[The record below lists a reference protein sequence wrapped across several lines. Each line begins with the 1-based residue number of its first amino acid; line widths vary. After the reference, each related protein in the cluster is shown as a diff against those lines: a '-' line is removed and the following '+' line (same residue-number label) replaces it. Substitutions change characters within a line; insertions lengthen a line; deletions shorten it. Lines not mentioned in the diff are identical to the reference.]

1 MTLLFSH
8 NGVAHEI
15 ELRPDLAPNTLAKLL
30 ASLPARLDI
39 HCAKIAGQH
48 IFWHAPFVA
57 ELESSIDIMTLPA
70 GTFLYWPER
79 QFLELI
85 YGELQAEKASV
96 SVLGQLKG
104 DLGWLKELGRNLVL
118 SHGREITWASLDFAP
133 GSHAVPAPEAPLEH
147 PGLRALHSAR
157 KAAWAE
163 EPADVQRLLARRGMM
178 LPFGPLAM
186 AEGELRKAHEL
197 LWRLWNGS
205 SGLPAEQVP
214 GVACFL
220 LQAFID
226 RVDGFCAMHET
237 GAVLHLIIDLLR
249 DTSAPLTRVLEE
261 AVLYTGRM
269 AAWLDLYI
277 AWNDCNEQTLALR
290 SAS

>member
-1 MTLLFSH
+1 MNLLFSF
-8 NGVAHEI
+8 NGIDHEI
-15 ELRPDLAPNTLAKLL
+15 ALRHDLAPKTIDKLL
-30 ASLPARLDI
+30 ASLPSRLDI

-57 ELESSIDIMTLPA
+57 QLESSIDIMTLPA

-96 SVLGQLKG
+96 SVLGQLVG
-104 DLGWLKELGRNLVL
+104 DIQWLKEMGRNLVL
-118 SHGREITWASLDFAP
+118 NHGREVTWAALDFAP
-133 GSHAVPAPEAPLEH
+133 GSDYVPQPQPAIGHAGLQALVEARE
-147 PGLRALHSAR
+147 S
-157 KAAWAE
+157 AWAV
-163 EPADVQRLLARRGMM
+163 EPSDVKRLLARRGMM
-178 LPFGPLAM
+178 LPFGPLVM
-186 AEGELRKAHEL
+186 AEGELRKCHEL

-205 SGLPAEQVP
+205 SGLPAEQLP
-214 GVACFL
+214 QVASFL

-226 RVDGFCAMHET
+226 RVDGFCGMHET
-237 GAVLHLIIDLLR
+237 GDVLKQIMALLNAAEVPAR
-249 DTSAPLTRVLEE
+249 MVLEE

-277 AWNDCNEQTLALR
+277 CWNDCNEHTLTLR
-290 SAS
+290 